1 MSNLRLI
8 SESSGSSL
16 SSYSVQDVFTS
27 DFDIYQIE
35 ITEFQQTVT
44 FTGGLRFINSS
55 GSVISSS
62 DYDWARHSLR
72 SYGSFIEDKNTS
84 DTDIQYIVGA
94 STPSPLSSTGASIW
108 IFNPTNN
115 NSYTFMMFQNVNWLV
130 GSSGIAGSK
139 AIGVLKSTASI
150 TGFNIY
156 STGTMGSIATK
167 HYGLR
172 VDS

>member
-8 SESSGSSL
+8 NESSGSSL

-35 ITEFQQTVT
+35 ITEFQQTAT
-44 FTGGLRFINSS
+44 FSGGMRFINSS

-62 DYDWARHSLR
+62 DYEWARLSLR
-72 SYGSFIEDKNTS
+72 SYGSFIDDKNTS
-84 DTDIQYIVGA
+84 DTDIQYIVGSA
-94 STPSPLSSTGASIW
+94 TTSPLSSTGASIW
-108 IFNPTNN
+108 VFNPTNSS
-115 NSYTFMMFQNVNWLV
+115 SYTFMMFQNVNWLV
-130 GSSGIAGSK
+130 GSGIAGSK
-139 AIGVLKSTASI
+139 AIAVLKTTASI

-156 STGTMGSIATK
+156 STGTMGSIKTK

>member
-16 SSYSVQDVFTS
+16 SSYSVQDVFSS

-35 ITEFQQTVT
+35 ITEFQQTAT
-44 FTGGLRFINSS
+44 FSGGMRFINSS

-62 DYDWARHSLR
+62 DYAWARYSLR
-72 SYGSFIEDKNTS
+72 SYDTFIDDKSTS
-84 DTDIQYIVGA
+84 DSDIQYIVG
-94 STPSPLSSTGASIW
+94 STSSSPLSSTGASIW
-108 IFNPTNN
+108 VFNPTNT
-115 NSYTFMMFQNVNWLV
+115 SFYTYMIFQNTNWLV
-130 GSSGIAGSK
+130 GNGIAGSK
-139 AIGVLKSTASI
+139 AIAVLKTTASI

-156 STGTMGSIATK
+156 STGTMGSIKTK